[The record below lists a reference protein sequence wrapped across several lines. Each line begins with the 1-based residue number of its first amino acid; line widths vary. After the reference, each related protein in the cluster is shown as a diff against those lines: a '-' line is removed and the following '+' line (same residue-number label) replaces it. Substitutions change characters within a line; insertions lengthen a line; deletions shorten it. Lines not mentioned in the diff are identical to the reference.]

1 MGDEVQERR
10 RGEEASLR
18 GRREKREEE
27 EEKREE
33 EEEKR
38 EEEEEK
44 REEEEGRIPFSTFL
58 RFFCFYINSLL
69 WHMVSFGMFFLFE
82 FLYFLRVFECFCT
95 VLKCRKGT

>member
-1 MGDEVQERR
+1 VGDEVQERR

-33 EEEKR
+33 EEE
-38 EEEEEK
+38 
-44 REEEEGRIPFSTFL
+44 GRIPFSTFL
-58 RFFCFYINSLL
+58 RVFFCFYINSLL

-95 VLKCRKGT
+95 VLKC

>member
-1 MGDEVQERR
+1 VAGLCGPGVGDEVQERR

-38 EEEEEK
+38 EEEEEV
-44 REEEEGRIPFSTFL
+44 RIPFSTFL
-58 RFFCFYINSLL
+58 R
-69 WHMVSFGMFFLFE
+69 VFLFLHQLA
-82 FLYFLRVFECFCT
+82 FVAHGFVWI
-95 VLKCRKGT
+95 VLFA